1 MAICTREKAPG
12 WDKREGEFY
21 VASKGFE
28 DAQWWLVQYGP
39 AAWLRDGNRQWVPM
53 DQPMFLVNKESGKVK
68 EVVYLEDPDTI
79 DAMQPV
85 KAGKE

>member
-12 WDKREGEFY
+12 WDKRQGEFY
-21 VASKGFE
+21 VSTKGYE

-39 AAWLRDGNRQWVPM
+39 AAWLRDGDRSRVPM
-53 DQPMFLVNKESGKVK
+53 DQPVFLVNKESGKVK